1 MNVKLK
7 SGSKQLQPRGGEKDE
22 EVQIS
27 TEYNEFQI
35 LLHYILYKGMFVFQ
49 KEM

>member
-7 SGSKQLQPRGGEKDE
+7 SGSKQLQPRGEEKDE

-27 TEYNEFQI
+27 TEYKEF
-35 LLHYILYKGMFVFQ
+35 
-49 KEM
+49 

>member
-7 SGSKQLQPRGGEKDE
+7 SGSKQLQPRGWEKDE

>member
-7 SGSKQLQPRGGEKDE
+7 SGSKQASNCSLEDGRKDE

-27 TEYNEFQI
+27 TEYNEF
-35 LLHYILYKGMFVFQ
+35 
-49 KEM
+49 